1 MERRR
6 ITGGARG
13 ALGTDEVA
21 TPAVGP
27 IRPAAGS
34 RAIRFAGAVVVTI
47 AGALL
52 LAACSPDATQ
62 PRELK
67 FGHVGEP
74 GSLFALSADEFARRA
89 NERLPEGWEVVT
101 YGSSQ
106 LGGDE
111 LLLQKIKLGT
121 VDFALPS
128 TIMSS
133 QVDQFGLFEM
143 PYLVRDR
150 EHMRAIEE
158 AVVWPRLTPLAEEEG
173 YRIIAVWENGFRHV
187 TNNERPIEVPADLAG
202 IKLRTPSGVWRLKLF
217 QALGANPTPMSLSE
231 VFIALQTG
239 VIDGQEN
246 PLAQIWGSKLHEVQD
261 YLSLTGHVY
270 TPAYVVTSPSRWDLL
285 PDDVRTILEEEA
297 RTTQAYVYETAEHL
311 DADLLDRIRA
321 EGVEVNDPEAQPFL
335 DAAGPLYEEFVTTVE
350 GAGALV
356 EGAAAA
362 GAGGVGEAAAS
373 EEAAT
378 GEPAASGGEAEGA
391 GPG

>member
-1 MERRR
+1 MNTTKQRVMTRVLCPLLVSAVL
-6 ITGGARG
+6 GGC
-13 ALGTDEVA
+13 
-21 TPAVGP
+21 
-27 IRPAAGS
+27 AA
-34 RAIRFAGAVVVTI
+34 
-47 AGALL
+47 
-52 LAACSPDATQ
+52 DATT

-133 QVDQFGLFEM
+133 QVDEFGLFEM

-150 EHMRAIEE
+150 EHMRAIE
-158 AVVWPRLTPLAEEEG
+158 ADVVWPDLAPLAEAAG
-173 YRIIAVWENGFRHV
+173 YKMIAVWENGFRHV
-187 TNNERPIEVPADLAG
+187 TNNRQPIEAPADLDG
-202 IKLRTPSGVWRLKLF
+202 VKLRTPSGVWRLKLF
-217 QALGANPTPMSLSE
+217 QALGANPTPMALSE

-246 PLAQIWGSKLHEVQD
+246 PLAQIWGSKLYEVQE

-270 TPAYVVTSPSRWDLL
+270 TPAYVVTAPAWWDAL
-285 PDDVRTILEEEA
+285 PPEVRDVLTAEA
-297 RTTQAYVYETAEHL
+297 QATQAFVHETADRL
-311 DADLLDRIRA
+311 DSELLDRIR
-321 EGVEVNDPEAQPFL
+321 ENGVAVNEPDRVPFL
-335 DAAGPLYEEFVTTVE
+335 EASAELYVEYASTVDGGDSLVDRATAAG
-350 GAGALV
+350 
-356 EGAAAA
+356 
-362 GAGGVGEAAAS
+362 S
-373 EEAAT
+373 R
-378 GEPAASGGEAEGA
+378 
-391 GPG
+391 

>member
-1 MERRR
+1 MKGATMRRSHWAP
-6 ITGGARG
+6 TALSVLVAVGGA
-13 ALGTDEVA
+13 
-21 TPAVGP
+21 
-27 IRPAAGS
+27 
-34 RAIRFAGAVVVTI
+34 
-47 AGALL
+47 
-52 LAACSPDATQ
+52 ACTPDATT

-74 GSLFALSADEFARRA
+74 GSLFAQSADEFARRA

-133 QVDQFGLFEM
+133 QVDAFGLFEM

-150 EHMRAIEE
+150 EHMRAIEDE
-158 AVVWPRLTPLAEEEG
+158 VVWPLLEPLAEEAG
-173 YRIIAVWENGFRHV
+173 YRILAVWENGFRHV
-187 TNNERPIEVPADLAG
+187 TNNRQPIEVPADLSG

-217 QALGANPTPMSLSE
+217 QALGANPTPMALSE

-246 PLAQIWGSKLHEVQD
+246 PLAQIWGSKLYEVQD

-270 TPAYVVTSPSRWDLL
+270 TPAYVVTSPARWDAL
-285 PDDVRTILEEEA
+285 PDDVRAILEEEA
-297 RTTQAYVYETAEHL
+297 RATQAYVYETAAHL
-311 DADLLDRIRA
+311 DSDLLERIRA
-321 EGVEVNDPEAQPFL
+321 EGVEVNDPDPQPFL
-335 DAAGPLYEEFVTTVE
+335 DAAGPLYEEFVSTVD
-350 GAGALV
+350 GAGDMV
-356 EGAAAA
+356 ERAAAA
-362 GAGGVGEAAAS
+362 GAN
-373 EEAAT
+373 
-378 GEPAASGGEAEGA
+378 
-391 GPG
+391 